1 MKESPWKA
9 VVIGGS
15 AGSLEALSAI
25 LPELPADFPLP
36 IFVVV
41 HLPADK
47 ESVLPE
53 VLQVKSRLR
62 ICEAQDKEPI
72 EAGTV
77 YFAPPDYHLLV
88 EVDGHLTLSFDEQVL
103 FSRPSIDVL
112 FESAADVYGA
122 GLVGVVL
129 SGANHDGARGL
140 EAVAAEGGTAIVQ
153 SPCQAHAETMP
164 EAALARC
171 PAARSLDPKHIAAFL
186 KGLGTYES

>member
-1 MKESPWKA
+1 MKTPAWKA

-25 LPELPADFPLP
+25 LPELPPDFPLP

-41 HLPADK
+41 HVPADK
-47 ESVLPE
+47 ESVLAE

-77 YFAPPDYHLLV
+77 YFAPPDYHLLI
-88 EVDGHLTLSFDEQVL
+88 EADGHLTLSFDEQVL

-112 FESAADVYGA
+112 FESAADAYG
-122 GLVGVVL
+122 GELVGIVL
-129 SGANHDGARGL
+129 SGANQDGARGL
-140 EAVAAEGGTAIVQ
+140 KSVAAEGGTAVVQ
-153 SPCQAHAETMP
+153 NPESAQSETMP
-164 EAALARC
+164 AAALALC
-171 PAARSLDPKHIAAFL
+171 PSARILDPTQIAEFL
-186 KGLGTYES
+186 KGLGIDES

>member
-1 MKESPWKA
+1 MKTSAWKA

-25 LPELPADFPLP
+25 LPELPPDFPLP

-41 HLPADK
+41 HVPADK
-47 ESVLPE
+47 ESVLAE

-77 YFAPPDYHLLV
+77 YFAPPDYHLLI
-88 EVDGHLTLSFDEQVL
+88 EADGHLTLSFDEQVL

-112 FESAADVYGA
+112 FESAADAYG
-122 GLVGVVL
+122 GELVGIVL
-129 SGANHDGARGL
+129 SGANQDGARGL
-140 EAVAAEGGTAIVQ
+140 KSVAAEGGTAVVQ
-153 SPCQAHAETMP
+153 NPETAQSETMP
-164 EAALARC
+164 AAALALC
-171 PAARSLDPKHIAAFL
+171 PSARILDPTQIAEFL
-186 KGLGTYES
+186 KGLGIDES